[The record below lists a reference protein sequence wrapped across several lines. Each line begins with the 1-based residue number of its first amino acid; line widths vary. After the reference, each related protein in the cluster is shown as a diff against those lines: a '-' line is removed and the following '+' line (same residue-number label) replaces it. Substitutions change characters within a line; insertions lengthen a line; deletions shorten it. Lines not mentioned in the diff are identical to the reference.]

1 MSINANVDGVAYE
14 GIEKI
19 TAGGKTVELSEVY
32 SGTKVI
38 TSNGTHDVSGYAEAV
53 VEVPAQGTTVEGSI
67 EITENGSHDVSRYA
81 TAVVNVAQ
89 ETEGYSVDDCCEG
102 TFGNTLFYKA
112 NVVTNVTSIR
122 EYAFAGTYNAKH
134 VTANSAT
141 ELNGYAAFG
150 NAQLTELVAPNLTKM
165 GRGAFSGC
173 TSLLK
178 ADYPL
183 CTTAH
188 NDNHFNGCT
197 KLAEVNLPLLTGI
210 TQSMFSNCKALASIS
225 LPSATRMGTGAF
237 QNCTSLSSVNL
248 PALTGKVTQNA
259 FNGCTS
265 LEEITL
271 PLTGGLEVAACF
283 AGCTALKKVDLGVN
297 ATTLKGTNVFQNCTA
312 LETVILR
319 YDGVVTANN
328 GVFAPSANGVTVYV
342 PSAQLAAYQA
352 DSMWSTQ
359 GKVTFASIEGSD
371 YE

>member
-1 MSINANVDGVAYE
+1 MSINAKVDGVAYE

-19 TAGGKTVELSEVY
+19 TAGGKTVELTEVF
-32 SGTKVI
+32 SGSKVI
-38 TSNGTHDVSGYAEAV
+38 TANGTHDVSGYAQAV

-89 ETEGYSVDDCCEG
+89 ETEGYSVDECCDG
-102 TFGNTLFYKA
+102 VHGKILFYKA
-112 NVVTNVTSIR
+112 DVVTNVAVIR
-122 EYAFAGTYNAKH
+122 EYAFAGYNNAKH

-141 ELNGYAAFG
+141 EVKDYVAYN
-150 NAQLTELVAPNLTKM
+150 NAQITELVAPNLTKM
-165 GRGAFSGC
+165 GRDAFSGC

-183 CTTAH
+183 CTSLS
-188 NDNHFNGCT
+188 NSNHFSGCT

-210 TQSMFSNCKALASIS
+210 TGSMFTNCKALASIS
-225 LPSATRMGTGAF
+225 LPSATDMSTGAF
-237 QNCTSLSSVNL
+237 SGCTSLSSVNL
-248 PALTGKVTQNA
+248 PALTGNVKQNA

-271 PLTGGLEVAACF
+271 PLTGGLEVATCF

-297 ATTLKGTNVFQNCTA
+297 AKTLKGTNTFQNCTA

-328 GVFAPSANGVTVYV
+328 GVFNASVNGVTVYV

-352 DSMWSTQ
+352 DSMWSGQ
-359 GKVTFASIEGSD
+359 SKVTFAAIEGSD